1 MATADEAAA
10 LAEWKRLFLE
20 KVAGRR
26 SIEVMIRN
34 TPQRLSGDRNSS
46 QRRSTT
52 TSKSWAAWGSGSE
65 KRKKN
70 NQGYT
75 LGSRSMLWF
84 ASPIVAD
91 SEVIVFQQEQPET
104 ADGAAAEPV

>member
-1 MATADEAAA
+1 MKYTTAAQ
-10 LAEWKRLFLE
+10 RGSQFITGE
-20 KVAGRR
+20 KHNNVKELGW
-26 SIEVMIRN
+26 
-34 TPQRLSGDRNSS
+34 
-46 QRRSTT
+46 
-52 TSKSWAAWGSGSE
+52 WAAWGSGSE